1 MSHLFQN
8 FKDALSSKSQDMD
21 SFSRCIVALER
32 RMSICAS
39 ESIQSERLWED
50 VQACED
56 ELREYFWMSGK
67 ALLVSPDL
75 RCAALVAAEPAE
87 QENGAPA
94 PRPKSYSKPGLE
106 KTALVAGLFSLN
118 KALDAAILSG
128 NLNAKGDAL
137 VDPMDVYR
145 GMDAEFG
152 LAMLSNP
159 FKKKLLFEAFEELGL
174 ARPAGG
180 SSAGKVLAD
189 EAVVVILPAIKL
201 LMDPE
206 RMAAVVA
213 AAEANKA
220 MRDARTSS
228 SASQDKEST

>member
-145 GMDAEFG
+145 GMTPS
-152 LAMLSNP
+152 LAWPCSATPSRKSCCLRPSRS
-159 FKKKLLFEAFEELGL
+159 LGL
-174 ARPAGG
+174 LAPPAALLRGK
-180 SSAGKVLAD
+180 SSPTRLS
-189 EAVVVILPAIKL
+189 L
-201 LMDPE
+201 
-206 RMAAVVA
+206 
-213 AAEANKA
+213 
-220 MRDARTSS
+220 SS
-228 SASQDKEST
+228 CPQSSF

>member
-1 MSHLFQN
+1 
-8 FKDALSSKSQDMD
+8 
-21 SFSRCIVALER
+21 
-32 RMSICAS
+32 
-39 ESIQSERLWED
+39 
-50 VQACED
+50 
-56 ELREYFWMSGK
+56 
-67 ALLVSPDL
+67 
-75 RCAALVAAEPAE
+75 
-87 QENGAPA
+87 
-94 PRPKSYSKPGLE
+94 
-106 KTALVAGLFSLN
+106 
-118 KALDAAILSG
+118 
-128 NLNAKGDAL
+128 
-137 VDPMDVYR
+137 
-145 GMDAEFG
+145 
-152 LAMLSNP
+152 MLSNP